1 MHLPEKLSLP
11 CQPRVVALLMNELR
25 STNPSLRRLN
35 QLFGSDPVLA
45 AWLLEQ
51 ANAGIYQLSGMVQ
64 TIPQA
69 VALLGVAQ
77 LRNLQKRALGH
88 IAQRIPGL
96 EQLGPFSCDCARLAR
111 SFASALSL
119 DGGLA
124 YTAGLLH
131 GLGQIVFLQT
141 QPQVQAVT
149 KMESWAMGPWDP
161 LRAQWERKHFGYTA
175 TQACAKLL
183 AQWGIPAPVTQL
195 IDALEQVSF
204 RVGKQKFDLWMLIH
218 GTVTIGVTLLV
229 ALWVASLLESRLM
242 AADRMDANLR
252 EVMARLAKAV
262 LTVVAL
268 LCSLSLVGID
278 VTALSVFSG
287 AFAVGLG
294 FGLQKIASNYVS
306 GFIILLDRSI
316 RLGNLVAVDT
326 ATSGTVSQITTRYT
340 VLKTLT
346 GTEVIIPNEYLV
358 SNIVR
363 NLSFSDTR
371 VRVAVT
377 VQVAYQTDLDQAMQI
392 MVEAARRQERVLSD
406 PEPAVLLTDFAESG
420 INLELGFWVSDPEAG
435 TGGVRSNINMA
446 IWKAFRDNGIE
457 IPYPQREIRVIG
469 APAMA

>member
-1 MHLPEKLSLP
+1 MNEKRMFALIDQLWSDLHATDFVWQMLALLLVLAVAWWLSFSLRKGGEEAHESAEAQSALRQFGAGSLKRIAFPLIALTLVWVLRKVLVALHWEHLSLLYLAGP
-11 CQPRVVALLMNELR
+11 VLVSLALARMFAYV
-25 STNPSLRRLN
+25 LRR
-35 QLFGSDPVLA
+35 VLP
-45 AWLLEQ
+45 Q
-51 ANAGIYQLSGMVQ
+51 GMFLTQFERIV
-64 TIPQA
+64 TVVIW
-69 VALLGVAQ
+69 LGVI
-77 LRNLQKRALGH
+77 LHLT
-88 IAQRIPGL
+88 
-96 EQLGPFSCDCARLAR
+96 
-111 SFASALSL
+111 
-119 DGGLA
+119 GLA
-124 YTAGLLH
+124 E
-131 GLGQIVFLQT
+131 
-141 QPQVQAVT
+141 P
-149 KMESWAMGPWDP
+149 
-161 LRAQWERKHFGYTA
+161 
-175 TQACAKLL
+175 
-183 AQWGIPAPVTQL
+183 L

-371 VRVAVT
+371 IRVAVT
-377 VQVAYQTDLDQAMQI
+377 IQVAYRTDLEQAMQI
-392 MVEAARRQERVLSD
+392 MVEAARRQERVLTD
-406 PEPAVLLTDFAESG
+406 PAPSVLLTDFAESG
-420 INLELGFWVSDPEAG
+420 INLELGFWVADPEAG
-435 TGGVRSNINMA
+435 TGGVRSDINMA
-446 IWKAFRDNGIE
+446 IWKSFRESGIE
-457 IPYPQREIRVIG
+457 IPYPQREVRVI
-469 APAMA
+469 ATPAAA